1 MCNLRVLLVLIF
13 CYPFLVFSQSNSAN
27 VEDSTSMSVFTND
40 SGATGC
46 YRAASIAARIHYTST
61 KELENCNIALKQSAL
76 SFRDRAATLTNRGII
91 HMALVNY
98 EMAVEDF
105 SAALD
110 LKPEF
115 GEIHVNIG
123 NVYYMDGVYDK
134 AIEQYTS
141 AIVKQTTKAHVAYIN
156 RGMAYEKQGDFDNA
170 ELDYRE
176 AMNLLPNAALPQV
189 RLDQLLNKKQK

>member
-1 MCNLRVLLVLIF
+1 MCNLIVLLILIF
-13 CYPFLVFSQSNSAN
+13 LYPLLVFPQSKSAN
-27 VEDSTSMSVFTND
+27 VEDSSSMSVFTND

-91 HMALVNY
+91 HMALMNY
-98 EMAVEDF
+98 EMAIKDF
-105 SAALD
+105 SSALD
-110 LKPEF
+110 IKPDF

-123 NVYYMDGVYDK
+123 NVYFMDGVYDK

-141 AIVKQTTKAHVAYIN
+141 AIVKQTTKVHVAYIN
-156 RGMAYEKQGDFDNA
+156 RGMAYEKQGDYENA

-176 AMNLLPNAALPQV
+176 AMTLLPDAALPQV
-189 RLDQLLNKKQK
+189 RLEQLLNKK

>member
-1 MCNLRVLLVLIF
+1 MYNLRILLILIF
-13 CYPFLVFSQSNSAN
+13 CYPLLLFPQNRSAK
-27 VEDSTSMSVFTND
+27 VEDSSSMSVFTND

-61 KELENCNIALKQSAL
+61 KELENCNIALNQSAL

-98 EMAVEDF
+98 EMAIEDF
-105 SAALD
+105 SSALN
-110 LKPEF
+110 LKPEL

-141 AIVKQTTKAHVAYIN
+141 AIVKQTTKVHVAYIN
-156 RGMAYEKQGDFDNA
+156 RGMAYEKQGDFENA

-176 AMNLLPNAALPQV
+176 AMTLLPDAALPQV
-189 RLDQLLNKKQK
+189 RLEQLLNKK